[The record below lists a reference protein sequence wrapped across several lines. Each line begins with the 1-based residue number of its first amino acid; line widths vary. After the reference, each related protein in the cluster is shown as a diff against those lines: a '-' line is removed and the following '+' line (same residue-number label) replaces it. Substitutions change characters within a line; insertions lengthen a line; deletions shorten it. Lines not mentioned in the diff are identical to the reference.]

1 MIFIPT
7 IYLSPSTQEFNPY
20 INGGNEEQYMNLIAD
35 AMIPY
40 LNASGIGY
48 VRNTPDMTAASS
60 IAASNSGTYDLHL
73 ALHSNASAD
82 GSAMGAEAYYYPYS
96 SRGQRFA
103 EILANNFKMIYP
115 DPSLVETVPTTTLGE
130 VRRTKA
136 PSVLFEVAYHDN
148 QQDADWIKAN
158 INNIARNI
166 VISLTDY
173 FNIPF
178 NEPAGTMRRGTVST
192 MGGRLNVR
200 QRPDIYSPIVG
211 KIPNG
216 ARIMILREAGD
227 WLLVNYN
234 SITGYVSRFYVT
246 INGR

>member
-1 MIFIPT
+1 MPS

-20 INGGNEEQYMNLIAD
+20 VNGGNEEEYMNLIAD

-40 LNASGIGY
+40 LEASGITY

-60 IAASNSGTYDLHL
+60 IAASNRGNYDLHL
-73 ALHSNASAD
+73 ALHSNASAN
-82 GSAMGAEAYYYPYS
+82 GQAQGAEAYYYPYS
-96 SRGQRFA
+96 ARGQRAA
-103 EILANNFKMIYP
+103 EIIANNFKMIYP
-115 DPSLVETVPTTTLGE
+115 NPAHVETVPTTTLGE
-130 VRRTKA
+130 VRRTRA

-148 QQDADWIKAN
+148 PADAAWIKAN

-178 NEPAGTMRRGTVST
+178 NEPTNEGYTARVTTN
-192 MGGRLNVR
+192 GGNLNLR
-200 QRPDIYSPIVG
+200 QRPDIYSPVIG

-216 ARIMILREAGD
+216 TTLQVQNRVGD
-227 WLLVNYN
+227 WLLV
-234 SITGYVSRFYVT
+234 SFMGKTGYVNVNYVT
-246 INGR
+246 